1 MKKLIAL
8 LLAMVMVLSLAACG
22 AKEEAKPAETEA
34 AAAAP
39 APEAPAE
46 EAPAAITSLKVYGI
60 YKSESPYF
68 VNEAASIEKSLKAKG
83 EEYGI
88 DVTWTFLNCDGDAEK
103 YMTQIDTAIAD
114 NADAIVTCIP
124 DQTMSEA
131 VVAKCEAAGVP
142 VVACDDPLKDG
153 NNNKLAPW
161 FGIDAYNIGYAAG
174 EWVADYATENNLVED
189 ETVGILYM
197 TMNTTSSCVPRTE
210 GEKQAMADKL
220 PGAFEGRTYEVDYV
234 TTMEDAYNGASA
246 MIAGHPEI
254 KSWLVMVA
262 SEQGALGVASAIENA
277 GLAETSCV
285 VTLGCDETTGHWEEG
300 NYSVIRAAA
309 YFSGKVVGKAAIEA
323 VVEYLV
329 NGTEMPKEYA
339 TPAVMVDP
347 TNYQDHVL

>member
-8 LLAMVMVLSLAACG
+8 LLALAMVLSLAACG
-22 AKEEAKPAETEA
+22 AKEEAKPAETKAPEA
-34 AAAAP
+34 AAPA

-46 EAPAAITSLKVYGI
+46 EAAPKSLKVYGI

-83 EEYGI
+83 EEYGME
-88 DVTWTFLNCDGDAEK
+88 VTWTFLNCDGDAEK

-153 NNNKLAPW
+153 DNNKLAPW

-174 EWVADYATENNLVED
+174 EWMAAYATENNLVED

-210 GEKQAMADKL
+210 GEKKAIADNLGDKMD
-220 PGAFEGRTYEVDYV
+220 ARTYEVDYV

-300 NYSVIRAAA
+300 NYAVIRAAA
-309 YFSGKVVGKAAIEA
+309 YFSGKVVGKEAILA

-329 NGTEMPKEYA
+329 NGTEMPAEYA

-347 TNYQDHVL
+347 TNYTEHVL